1 MVSKYYYMTVE
12 DCNIIGGSQL
22 CWYLPNVAHR
32 TSTIIVWWYFFY
44 LEREGSLC
52 IDTTFLQLR
61 NNRAQKTIQSI
72 HKRSKHHPTTSDMAW
87 AICGFEYNLLQ
98 SSGGTDVVHD
108 NDWSTHVRFNH
119 WPGLWRDPCWLGF
132 QIIWNNSNPSEM
144 EIAPPCTNHCSNFLS

>member
-1 MVSKYYYMTVE
+1 MFLPIGNGGAHGESLLGVLKVVSKYYYMTVE

-61 NNRAQKTIQSI
+61 NNRAQK
-72 HKRSKHHPTTSDMAW
+72 
-87 AICGFEYNLLQ
+87 
-98 SSGGTDVVHD
+98 
-108 NDWSTHVRFNH
+108 
-119 WPGLWRDPCWLGF
+119 
-132 QIIWNNSNPSEM
+132 NNSINTQALQTSPND
-144 EIAPPCTNHCSNFLS
+144 I